1 MTLYHHDGREYSDAA
16 SAAAKHARDKIGS
29 MIEKGKGRAMEV
41 LHQINTD
48 VPADF
53 VAAGPQLTWNI
64 ENDNLRLGLGN
75 HDLGV
80 HAHALGQACGK
91 VNLPI
96 RYARDLNG
104 ISEWGQDLLAHN
116 LNELYRRN
124 DKRHLVRAVHGEA
137 RGILSDKYKRLD
149 SRPIV
154 EAFAQEVAQY
164 GAVPIEGYA
173 LDTKIALKA
182 LMPTVYE
189 PVENEI
195 MAIGMV
201 LQNSDFGNGALSL
214 RLFLLRLWCTNYA
227 IANECLRKVHLGGR
241 LPDNIEFSQATIDL
255 ETAAVTS
262 AMRDIVRS
270 SLAKDKVER
279 LMQGVRAAHEAK
291 VSGTAVAKFLKDHF
305 NKTEALAITETFN
318 GAEIE
323 MLPPGQNRWRLSNAI
338 SWIAGQTED
347 EGRRLEMQQVA
358 GKAMLAA
365 KVNEEEAR
373 PVPTVFDFWNQAGA
387 NVAPKPAPAP
397 APEYDENEV
406 NPRFVGM
413 ELN

>member
-1 MTLYHHDGREYSDAA
+1 MTLYHHDGRTYADAA

-48 VPADF
+48 VPADY
-53 VAAGPQLTWNI
+53 VAAGPQLTWNVQ
-64 ENDNLRLGLGN
+64 DDDLRLGLGN

-104 ISEWGQDLLAHN
+104 ISDWGQELLAHN

-124 DKRHLVRAVHGEA
+124 EKRHLVRAVHGEA

-182 LMPTVYE
+182 LMPTVFE

-201 LQNSDFGNGALSL
+201 LQNSDAPGWASPRQHRVQPGHDRPRDRCRHQRHARHRPFEPCRRQDRESHDGRPRCARSQGQRHCRREVPQGALQQD
-214 RLFLLRLWCTNYA
+214 R
-227 IANECLRKVHLGGR
+227 
-241 LPDNIEFSQATIDL
+241 
-255 ETAAVTS
+255 S
-262 AMRDIVRS
+262 A
-270 SLAKDKVER
+270 
-279 LMQGVRAAHEAK
+279 GH
-291 VSGTAVAKFLKDHF
+291 H
-305 NKTEALAITETFN
+305 
-318 GAEIE
+318 
-323 MLPPGQNRWRLSNAI
+323 
-338 SWIAGQTED
+338 
-347 EGRRLEMQQVA
+347 
-358 GKAMLAA
+358 
-365 KVNEEEAR
+365 
-373 PVPTVFDFWNQAGA
+373 
-387 NVAPKPAPAP
+387 
-397 APEYDENEV
+397 
-406 NPRFVGM
+406 
-413 ELN
+413 

>member
-1 MTLYHHDGREYSDAA
+1 MTLYHHDGRAYADAA
-16 SAAAKHARDKIGS
+16 SQAAKHARDKIGG
-29 MIEKGKGRAMEV
+29 MIERGKGRAMEV

-48 VPADF
+48 VPADY

-64 ENDNLRLGLGN
+64 QDDNLRLGLGN

-91 VNLPI
+91 VSLPI
-96 RYARDLNG
+96 RYARDLESIHG
-104 ISEWGQDLLAHN
+104 WGQDLLAHN
-116 LNELYRRN
+116 LNELYQRN
-124 DKRHLVRAVHGEA
+124 DKRHLIRSVHGEA

-164 GAVPIEGYA
+164 GAIPIEGYA
-173 LDTKIALKA
+173 LDTKIAIKA
-182 LMPTVYE
+182 LLPTVFE

-241 LPDNIEFSQATIDL
+241 LPDNIEFSQKTIDL
-255 ETAAVTS
+255 ETEVVTS

-270 SLAKDKVER
+270 SLAEDKVER

-305 NKTEALAITETFN
+305 NKTEAQQITETFN

-365 KVNEEEAR
+365 KIDEEKAE
-373 PVPTVFDFWNQAGA
+373 PVPKVFNFWDPPTPN
-387 NVAPKPAPAP
+387 KAPAP
-397 APEYDENEV
+397 QPELDEDEV

>member
-1 MTLYHHDGREYSDAA
+1 MTLYHHDGRTYADAA

-48 VPADF
+48 VPADY
-53 VAAGPQLTWNI
+53 VAAGPQLTWNVQ
-64 ENDNLRLGLGN
+64 DDDLRLGLGN

-104 ISEWGQDLLAHN
+104 ISDWGQELLAHN

-124 DKRHLVRAVHGEA
+124 EKRHLVRAVHGEA

-182 LMPTVYE
+182 LMPTVFE

-270 SLAKDKVER
+270 SLAEDKIEN
-279 LMQGVRAAHEAK
+279 LMMGVRAAHEAK
-291 VSGTAVAKFLKDHF
+291 VSGTAVAKFLKEHF
-305 NKTEALAITETFN
+305 NKTEAQAITETFN

-338 SWIAGQTED
+338 SWIAGETED

-358 GKAMLAA
+358 GKVLTNTKTEAA
-365 KVNEEEAR
+365 VTT
-373 PVPTVFDFWNQAGA
+373 PVPQVFNFWDPPTQ
-387 NVAPKPAPAP
+387 KKAPAP
-397 APEYDENEV
+397 QPELNEDEV